1 MLCLIGLEIIS
12 KKGKV
17 IINEIVEDGAA
28 FNDGFLQVKYCII
41 STMVS
46 VILAI
51 NFCSLVLLF

>member
-28 FNDGFLQVKYCII
+28 FNDGFLQVKYC
-41 STMVS
+41 TMVS